1 MNTLQNIID
10 VEILRKE
17 SFPVRDFFK
26 CYADT
31 LKLELVSNENTLVT
45 NVVEATL
52 NRPGLALAGF
62 TDVYTYQ
69 RIQVLGSTCW
79 AFLESQLPEQ
89 RKKIFERLARFQT
102 PLWVLTHDLPPH
114 DEMLEMCN
122 RLKMPLLTTHMS
134 TLKFVEETQGI
145 LAEWFAPT
153 APIQASLVD
162 VHGVGMLVVGP
173 SNIGKSEC
181 VLDLVERGHRLVADD
196 MVKLTRL
203 GNSIIGK
210 SNHVIEHHM
219 EVRGIGIIDIR
230 TLFGIHAVRKVKKV
244 EVVVELQHWQK
255 DVDYQRTGLDKEH
268 VELMGVPVNKV
279 TIPVSPGKNIT
290 VIAEVIAMDVLM
302 KLNGID
308 TASDFNNR
316 LKDIIS
322 SKQKNRLLKRLPQN
336 DYPNLKSSFSEYE

>member
-1 MNTLQNIID
+1 M
-10 VEILRKE
+10 K
-17 SFPVRDFFK
+17 DFFHS
-26 CYADT
+26 YAKA
-31 LKLELVSNENTLVT
+31 LHMHLVTDESTLVT
-45 NVVEATL
+45 KIKEATL

-69 RIQVLGSTCW
+69 RIQVMGSTCW
-79 AFLESQLPEQ
+79 AFLESQTAEE
-89 RKKIFERLARFQT
+89 RKKTFQRLSRFQT

-114 DEMLEMCN
+114 EELLEMCN
-122 RLKMPLLTTHMS
+122 EFKMPLVTTDMS
-134 TLKFVEETQGI
+134 TLSFIQNTQGI
-145 LAEWFAPT
+145 LEQWFAPT
-153 APIQASLVD
+153 APIHASLVD
-162 VHGVGMLVVGP
+162 VYGVGMLFVGP

-203 GNSIIGK
+203 GNTIVGR

-255 DVDYQRTGLDKEH
+255 DVDYQRTGLEKEH
-268 VELMGVPVNKV
+268 VELMGIPVNKV

-308 TASDFNNR
+308 TAGDFNAR
-316 LKDIIS
+316 LKEIIAS
-322 SKQKNRLLKRLPQN
+322 KAHKQKVEAKYDAPLFR
-336 DYPNLKSSFSEYE
+336 SGFSEYE